1 MVVPTVVVLTVA
13 GDHVP
18 VILFVEVISK
28 AGGVA
33 FWHNGP
39 IAANV
44 GIMFGSTVMFKVVVV
59 AH

>member
-1 MVVPTVVVLTVA
+1 MLIVA

-18 VILFVEVISK
+18 VILFVEVIGRD
-28 AGGVA
+28 GGVA

-44 GIMFGSTVMFKVVVV
+44 GIIFGSTVIFKVVVV